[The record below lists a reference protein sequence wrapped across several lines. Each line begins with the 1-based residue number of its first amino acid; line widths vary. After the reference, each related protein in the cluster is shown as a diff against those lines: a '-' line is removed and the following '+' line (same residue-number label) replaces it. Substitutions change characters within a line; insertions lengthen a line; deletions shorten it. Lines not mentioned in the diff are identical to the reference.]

1 MATGNCPCSATPMK
15 LVSTQEHSSP
25 FWQEEIVEQNILH
38 CILSDMASEGD
49 SEGMLWLSLQLII
62 LHEAE
67 LSFEKEQE
75 RKKKGM

>member
-1 MATGNCPCSATPMK
+1 
-15 LVSTQEHSSP
+15 
-25 FWQEEIVEQNILH
+25 
-38 CILSDMASEGD
+38 MASEGD

-75 RKKKGM
+75 RKKRNVTTIIWKIILEPKR